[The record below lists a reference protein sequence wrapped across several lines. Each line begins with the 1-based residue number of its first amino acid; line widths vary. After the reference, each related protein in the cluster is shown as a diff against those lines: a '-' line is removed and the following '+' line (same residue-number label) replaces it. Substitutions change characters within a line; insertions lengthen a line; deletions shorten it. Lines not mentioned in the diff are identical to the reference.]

1 MLRDGECAVVSNGD
15 VWAASSVP
23 GWQDIDRGLRTIAR
37 KRGALDVEEAALLC
51 LANRCEI
58 WRRLGKP
65 SLLAYM
71 EDVLGYAPKT
81 ARDRVRVAIALGEM
95 PALAEALE
103 SGEQSYSALR
113 ELTRVVTPSTQREWC
128 DAVRGK
134 NLRQIEELVGV
145 HRRGDLP
152 TDPPNPDFAPRVVRF
167 EVTTATYALLRQAQQ
182 ILADEHGRRLDDNE
196 LVAALCG
203 SVIDGGAN
211 PDEDGSRARHQI
223 LTTICEACQQGWQQA
238 GGVNVPIA
246 PADVE
251 RAECDAQRIG
261 SDREPSRAK
270 QDISPM
276 VRRHVWR
283 RDHGACTVPGCRSAR
298 FIDAHHIV
306 HQADGGGHE
315 AENIALLCFAHH
327 AAHHQG
333 LLAISG
339 RAPDLV
345 FEDRVPRSIERSPS
359 HVERPNGMTAGERP
373 ASPTSSTSP
382 STRIQKP
389 PVPAP
394 ASHVGRPSYE
404 MVVMKTE
411 ATQALTQAGFRK
423 AEARQM
429 VEEAACSG
437 PHDLNLEQLV
447 RAALGIART
456 RMKR

>member
-1 MLRDGECAVVSNGD
+1 MLRDGECTVVSNGD
-15 VWAASSVP
+15 EWAASSVP

-81 ARDRVRVAIALGEM
+81 ARDRVRVAIALDEM

-103 SGEQSYSALR
+103 TGEQSYSALR

-128 DAVRGK
+128 AAVRGK

-152 TDPPNPDFAPRVVRF
+152 TDPPNPDLAPRVVRF
-167 EVTTATYALLRQAQQ
+167 EITTATYALLRQAQQ

-211 PDEDGSRARHQI
+211 PDDHGSRARHQV
-223 LTTICEACQQGWQQA
+223 LTTICEACHQGWQQA
-238 GGVNVPIA
+238 GGVNVPIST
-246 PADVE
+246 ADVE

-261 SDREPSRAK
+261 SDREPSRAA

-298 FIDAHHIV
+298 FIEAHHIV
-306 HQADGGGHE
+306 HRADGGGHE

-327 AAHHQG
+327 AAHHEG

-345 FEDRVPRSIERSPS
+345 FADRSPR
-359 HVERPNGMTAGERP
+359 RPNDTTTAKG
-373 ASPTSSTSP
+373 ADSTS
-382 STRIQKP
+382 TRAKTP

-394 ASHVGRPSYE
+394 TPHVGRPTYE
-404 MVVMKTE
+404 RVVMKTE
-411 ATQALTQAGFRK
+411 ATQALTQSGFRK

-429 VEEAACSG
+429 VEEAASSA
-437 PHDLNLEQLV
+437 PTDLNLEQLV
-447 RAALGIART
+447 RAALGRAYANEALTSLR
-456 RMKR
+456 R

>member
-1 MLRDGECAVVSNGD
+1 MLRDGECTVVSNGD
-15 VWAASSVP
+15 EWAVNSVP
-23 GWQDIDRGLRTIAR
+23 AWQDIDRGLRTIAR

-81 ARDRVRVAIALGEM
+81 ARDRMRVAVALDEM

-103 SGEQSYSALR
+103 NGDQSYSALR
-113 ELTRVVTPSTQREWC
+113 ELTRVVTPNTQREWC

-152 TDPPNPDFAPRVVRF
+152 TDPPNPDLAPRVVRF

-203 SVIDGGAN
+203 SVIDGGAD

-238 GGVNVPIA
+238 GGVNVPIS

-251 RAECDAQRIG
+251 RVECDAQRIG

-298 FIDAHHIV
+298 FIEAHHIV

-315 AENIALLCFAHH
+315 AENIVLLCFAHH
-327 AAHHQG
+327 AAHHEG

-345 FEDRVPRSIERSPS
+345 FEDLVPRSAPALPPS
-359 HVERPNGMTAGERP
+359 HVGRPNGATTARGPE
-373 ASPTSSTSP
+373 ST
-382 STRIQKP
+382 STRIQTP

-394 ASHVGRPSYE
+394 TSHVGRPSYE

-429 VEEAACSG
+429 VEEAASSG
-437 PHDLNLEQLV
+437 PPDLNLEQLV
-447 RAALGIART
+447 RAALGVART
-456 RMKR
+456 RMKC